1 MRVPY
6 SKIKQLTFWQKLYKW
21 CHFGKSCTIYLP
33 RMMVSFCNNATNCI
47 LTPREEAVNDTGHYS
62 CIYSYFFTGLYNR
75 TLNITLPPAQHCC
88 HIITNHDE
96 ILNFGLFM
104 VQSGLFG
111 PRSEDT
117 NHLIHQCFNE
127 NQTGWDH
134 WNGLFHTICYWISH
148 LMGQTAQGWLFRS

>member
-1 MRVPY
+1 M
-6 SKIKQLTFWQKLYKW
+6 T
-21 CHFGKSCTIYLP
+21 KSNTNGVILAKTASFISLGWWSPFAIMCNCTL
-33 RMMVSFCNNATNCI
+33 

-104 VQSGLFG
+104 VQFGLFG

-134 WNGLFHTICYWISH
+134 WNGLFHVICYWISH